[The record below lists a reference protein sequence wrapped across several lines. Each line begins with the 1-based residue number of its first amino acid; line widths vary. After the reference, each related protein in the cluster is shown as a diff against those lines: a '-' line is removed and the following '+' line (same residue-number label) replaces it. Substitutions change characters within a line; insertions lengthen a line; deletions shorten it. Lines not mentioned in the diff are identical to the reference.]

1 MVSTYTSPSYNGE
14 GYGWSNLDELA
25 SRLEALVAR
34 PPGSIAENASRKRLL
49 EAMKR
54 AIPELETPAEAGAWL
69 VANLREGDAV
79 LLKASRGVRLEAAL
93 AILLT

>member
-1 MVSTYTSPSYNGE
+1 MVSTYTSLSYNGE
-14 GYGWSNLDELA
+14 GYGLSNLDELA

-54 AIPELETPAEAGAWL
+54 AIPELETPAEAAQR
-69 VANLREGDAV
+69 VPYSVSEV
-79 LLKASRGVRLEAAL
+79 LT
-93 AILLT
+93 LLM